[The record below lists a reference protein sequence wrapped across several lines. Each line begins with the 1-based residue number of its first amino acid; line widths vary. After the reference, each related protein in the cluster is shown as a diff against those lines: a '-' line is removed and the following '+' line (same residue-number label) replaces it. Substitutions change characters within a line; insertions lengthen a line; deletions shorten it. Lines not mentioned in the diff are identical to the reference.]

1 MKEYNVDL
9 SIWAHEHDYERFWP
23 LFDYNIL
30 NGSLEY
36 PYTEPRG
43 PIHIVS
49 GSAVTIIY
57 SFLSFTIMG
66 TEGREKYIQG
76 EGALMLSI
84 NFKPG
89 YWKIRKL
96 KVVFLNT
103 AYSKAD

>member
-1 MKEYNVDL
+1 
-9 SIWAHEHDYERFWP
+9 
-23 LFDYNIL
+23 
-30 NGSLEY
+30 
-36 PYTEPRG
+36 
-43 PIHIVS
+43 
-49 GSAVTIIY
+49 
-57 SFLSFTIMG
+57 MG
-66 TEGREKYIQG
+66 TEGRKKYIQG